1 MKERIKF
8 LINLFSNSTKFQI
21 KTIDKFIYIAYNNFL
36 SNFNIH
42 EIKMNDVFSL
52 FYEEGKIKYN
62 GKLN

>member
-1 MKERIKF
+1 MKERINF

-42 EIKMNDVFSL
+42 EIKMSGVFSL
-52 FYEEGKIKYN
+52 IYENGKLKYN